1 MTTTSRRLGVLG
13 GLSRR
18 STIECHQMINRHV
31 LSLTNNRAAADLVT
45 WSLDP
50 DTIIHLLS
58 KDGWPLIVD
67 QIKEAA
73 ANLLLEGVD
82 ALMIASDTLQCALAE
97 EPIHFGVPVIPVHDA
112 LADEIQ
118 RLSLRKVGLVGTSAT
133 MSGPYYQ
140 DLRQGSCNL
149 DVVLPSQ
156 NLWVN
161 IDYSVCNR
169 IYNGESTVLEVDTYH
184 QIMSQ
189 FEAQGVDGIIV
200 ASPEI
205 ALAFNKPDP
214 VPVLHTAQIHAA
226 AAARWCVAGRDILRP
241 AMSHHDEAGR
251 ASAAFTDAAS
261 EDTSKISFEA
271 LQPRDLRRKRKRKA
285 GRLSAAAASV
295 SAGQQ
300 TRNS

>member
-1 MTTTSRRLGVLG
+1 
-13 GLSRR
+13 
-18 STIECHQMINRHV
+18 
-31 LSLTNNRAAADLVT
+31 
-45 WSLDP
+45 
-50 DTIIHLLS
+50 
-58 KDGWPLIVD
+58 
-67 QIKEAA
+67 
-73 ANLLLEGVD
+73 
-82 ALMIASDTLQCALAE
+82 
-97 EPIHFGVPVIPVHDA
+97 
-112 LADEIQ
+112 
-118 RLSLRKVGLVGTSAT
+118 

-226 AAARWCVAGRDILRP
+226 AAARWCVAGPRHP
-241 AMSHHDEAGR
+241 AADMARHDEAGR
-251 ASAAFTDAAS
+251 ASAASTDAAS
-261 EDTSKISFEA
+261 RTRRRFRSKRCSRAIF
-271 LQPRDLRRKRKRKA
+271 A
-285 GRLSAAAASV
+285 GNASGKPDGCRPQAASV